1 MAELSNDVPKEIWDK
16 IIFTDLIN
24 PVPCCIDN
32 TWEFYIYVNPTNVN
46 SDYIWLLPDG
56 RLICT
61 GWAHGMKD
69 SPCLPE
75 QPVYVGKGVFHH
87 KQRKT

>member
-1 MAELSNDVPKEIWDK
+1 MAELSNDLPKELWDK

-24 PVPCCIDN
+24 PVPCHIDHDIS
-32 TWEFYIYVNPTNVN
+32 YIYVDPTNVN

-56 RLICT
+56 RLIQAFWVY
-61 GWAHGMKD
+61 GIKD
-69 SPCLPE
+69 SPYLPE
-75 QPVYVGKGVFHH
+75 QLVYVGKGVFHH